1 MAKSAAAAALIALV
15 AVAGSGMPAAAQTAP
30 IFRFTTDEFWLNL
43 HHFLYVLGR
52 AEAKMPDAS
61 RAAVAGAPADSEQG
75 SAALT
80 ADERQMWREAIA
92 FYAAGPGRKDAIF
105 DASLAAIAGALA
117 SAGDDVSLAGA
128 AIDPQLRAT
137 LERAAA
143 PYRKAWW
150 PQHRA
155 ANIARRGEIQALV
168 ERHGGAVLAFIT
180 HAYGMAWP
188 SDGYPVHFS
197 AWANWAGAYSTH
209 GILMVSSL
217 DRAGRGF
224 DGLEVAFHEGMHEWD
239 TAMNGLLFAE
249 ARRAG
254 KRLPPNVSHG
264 LIFMTAGEAVRRV
277 DPDHVPY
284 AVANR
289 VWERGYDPVKPP
301 LDDVWMPYLRGAGT
315 RDETIAAL
323 IARF

>member
-1 MAKSAAAAALIALV
+1 MVKSAAAVLVALV
-15 AVAGSGMPAAAQTAP
+15 AVAGSAIPAAAQTAP

-61 RAAVAGAPADSEQG
+61 RAAVVGAPADSEQG
-75 SAALT
+75 LSSLT
-80 ADERQMWREAIA
+80 VEERQTWREAIA
-92 FYAAGPGRKDAIF
+92 FYAAGPSRKDAIF

-117 SAGDDVSLAGA
+117 SSRDEASLASV
-128 AIDPQLRAT
+128 AIDGQLRST
-137 LERAAA
+137 LERAA
-143 PYRKAWW
+143 PLYRKAWW
-150 PQHRA
+150 PQHHA
-155 ANIARRGEIQALV
+155 ANVARRGEIQALV
-168 ERHGGAVLAFIT
+168 DRHGAAVLAFIT
-180 HAYGMAWP
+180 RVYGMTWP

-197 AWANWAGAYSTH
+197 GWANWAGAYSTH
-209 GILMVSSL
+209 GLLVMSGL
-217 DRAGRGF
+217 DRASRGF
-224 DGLEVAFHEGMHEWD
+224 GGLEIAFHEGMHEWD
-239 TAMNGLLFAE
+239 RAVNDLLFAE
-249 ARRAG
+249 ARRTG

-284 AVANR
+284 AVANG
-289 VWERGYDPVKPP
+289 VWERGYDRIKPP

-315 RDETIAAL
+315 RDEAIAAL